1 LLRDLVTT
9 TPGDEGKWFATAK
22 EIGLF
27 DEAVRLANET
37 PCDPKTLTRAA
48 RDFVDSRP
56 EFAVEAGP
64 AALRWLSKGYG
75 YEVTGADVL
84 AAYTHTMK
92 AAERAGRAEVVRD
105 QIRMLIASETSGGEF
120 VGRVLGRELG
130 L

>member
-56 EFAVEAGP
+56 ELAVEAGL

-92 AAERAGRAEVVRD
+92 AAERVGRAGAVRD
-105 QIRMLIASETSGGEF
+105 QIRMLIATETSGGF
-120 VGRVLGRELG
+120 VGRVLGQPLG

>member
-1 LLRDLVTT
+1 
-9 TPGDEGKWFATAK
+9 
-22 EIGLF
+22 LF

-56 EFAVEAGP
+56 EFAVEAGL

-105 QIRMLIASETSGGEF
+105 QTECSSRARRAAVEF